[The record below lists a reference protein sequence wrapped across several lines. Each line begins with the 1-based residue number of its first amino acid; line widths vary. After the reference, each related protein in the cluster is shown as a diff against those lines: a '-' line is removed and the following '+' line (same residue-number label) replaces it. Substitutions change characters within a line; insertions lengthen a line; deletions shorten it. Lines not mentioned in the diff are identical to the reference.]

1 MPVQGWYDDPFSEA
15 PLRWWDG
22 SAWTDVVSPIDPPR
36 GDRGGEGGDGGN
48 AEGGGGGPGQGAG
61 QGAGRGSG
69 PRVGL
74 LAAFMPLVVI
84 LAVVGLLGAVGYT
97 GVVGFLQPSTPQAA
111 ANKFFQRIEVGD
123 YAAARDNLCTALRGA
138 TTPDGLKARYG
149 DTVSH
154 KVTKKS
160 TDKDTAT
167 VSMKVTY
174 FDRSEHH
181 LSLGLTHTKSDGW
194 QVCQLP

>member
-36 GDRGGEGGDGGN
+36 ANRNGTGGVGGDGGN
-48 AEGGGGGPGQGAG
+48 ADGGGPGGGGGGG
-61 QGAGRGSG
+61 GRA
-69 PRVGL
+69 PVGL
-74 LAAFMPLVVI
+74 IAAFMPLVII
-84 LAVVGLLGAVGYT
+84 LAVVGLIGAIGYT
-97 GVVGFLQPSTPQAA
+97 GVVGFLQPSTPQTA
-111 ANKFFQRIEVGD
+111 ANKFFQRMEVGD
-123 YAAARDNLCTALRGA
+123 YAAAHDNLCAALRG
-138 TTPDGLKARYG
+138 TTTQDGLRQRYG

-167 VSMKVTY
+167 VTMKVTN
-174 FDRSEHH
+174 FDRTEHN
-181 LSLGLTHTKSDGW
+181 LVLGLTHTKADGW
-194 QVCQLP
+194 QVCQLG

>member
-22 SAWTDVVSPIDPPR
+22 SQWTDVVSPIDPPR
-36 GDRGGEGGDGGN
+36 GDRGGDGGGGEN
-48 AEGGGGGPGQGAG
+48 AEGGGGGPAP
-61 QGAGRGSG
+61 GRGG
-69 PRVGL
+69 GTPVGMI
-74 LAAFMPLVVI
+74 AAFMPLVVI
-84 LAVVGLLGAVGYT
+84 LAVVGMIAAIGYS
-97 GVVGFLQPSTPQAA
+97 GVVGFLQPSTPQTA

-123 YAAARDNLCTALRGA
+123 YTAAHDNLCTPLRGS

-154 KVTKKS
+154 KVTRKA

-167 VSMKVTY
+167 VSLKVTF
-174 FDRSEHH
+174 FDRTEHNFV
-181 LSLGLTHTKSDGW
+181 LGLTHTKSDGW